1 MKIIMKTN
9 IDLTKDFTMADII
22 SKDFVF
28 YVRDYIKE
36 LAEDQKIAKRDR
48 KDEKHPCPEK
58 RKYNPYEAFNRVI
71 EQRGK
76 LSVLYEVYYF
86 MKKNKDYDWSK
97 IKLVHY
103 KNYWGKEYIKSSVP
117 IDWTNGCRVLGNDGI
132 CFEYLFEI
140 IKKYVED
147 GRK

>member
-71 EQRGK
+71 EQRRK

-97 IKLVHY
+97 IKLVHK
-103 KNYWGKEYIKSSVP
+103 KNYWGQDRIRSSVTE
-117 IDWTNGCRVLGNDGI
+117 DWLEGCRVLGSNGI
-132 CFEYLFEI
+132 CFEYLFDI
-140 IKKYVED
+140 ITKYVED

>member
-28 YVRDYIKE
+28 YVRDYIKD
-36 LAEDQKIAKRDR
+36 LAADQKIAKRDR

-97 IKLVHY
+97 IKLVH
-103 KNYWGKEYIKSSVP
+103 KTNYWGQDRIRSSVP
-117 IDWTNGCRVLGNDGI
+117 ENWLEGCRVLGNDGI

-140 IKKYVED
+140 IKKYLED
-147 GRK
+147 GRE